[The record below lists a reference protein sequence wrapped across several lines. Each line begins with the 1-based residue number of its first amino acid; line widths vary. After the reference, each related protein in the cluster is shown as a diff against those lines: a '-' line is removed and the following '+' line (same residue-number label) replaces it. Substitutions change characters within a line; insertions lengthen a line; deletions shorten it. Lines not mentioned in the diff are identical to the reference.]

1 MSAPTLNSLVV
12 RALDSGWAV
21 NVGPWQDS
29 PSVITPQPRRR
40 EVAFSRNSRRV
51 LTVWAETAGP
61 TCPACPACPEYLSG
75 YAWLDRWPLEVSFL
89 DTPQSVEQEVS
100 VD

>member
-1 MSAPTLNSLVV
+1 MSAPTLNDLVV
-12 RALDSGWAV
+12 RALELGWAV

-29 PSVITPQPRRR
+29 HAIITPRPRRR
-40 EVAFSRNSRRV
+40 EMAFSRNSRRV
-51 LTVWAETAGP
+51 LTVWAESAGS
-61 TCPACPACPEYLSG
+61 ACPACSARPEYLSG